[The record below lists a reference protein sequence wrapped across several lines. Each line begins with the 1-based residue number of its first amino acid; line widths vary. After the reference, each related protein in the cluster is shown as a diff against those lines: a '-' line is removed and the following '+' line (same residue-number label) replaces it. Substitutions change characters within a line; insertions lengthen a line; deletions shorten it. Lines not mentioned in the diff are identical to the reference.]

1 MEDELLGGNTGEGSV
16 AQRVV
21 QLAVL
26 GKLSGTTPSVAKDQ
40 DTWEVSSASSSGR
53 RTEVNINLSSCAELS
68 PGLAGSCFKN
78 KINLSNIS
86 SLHNL
91 ST

>member
-26 GKLSGTTPSVAKDQ
+26 GQLSGTTPSVAKDQ
-40 DTWEVSSASSSGR
+40 DAWQVGSASSSGR
-53 RTEVNINLSSCAELS
+53 RTVVNINISSCAEQS
-68 PGLAGSCFKN
+68 SGLTVSCFK
-78 KINLSNIS
+78 KPK
-86 SLHNL
+86 
-91 ST
+91 